1 LLKEEWFPAATK
13 AIKSKHGWDT
23 FYYGN
28 AAGAGGGRGGRGGAP
43 GAGGAAGGRGGAGAG
58 AAGAPPPTPP
68 PPPPAAPPAPAGPRA
83 WSTFEHLPRY
93 HNNYVGM
100 RNRFALL
107 SEAYAY
113 ATFED
118 RIKAT
123 NYFLEET
130 LNFANQNAARLKK
143 IVEDADK
150 EALIGKQLGTR
161 AQIKTGGMVEILMGE
176 VEDEKNP
183 NNDAVMNRRKD
194 VVHPEQMVDRMWFE
208 PTKTEEVPR
217 EYYVPDTATKALDV
231 LRAHG
236 VQMRKL
242 TAPVTGVEEF
252 AITSNTA
259 RQANPNSIDTGA
271 HGLRTLEGDWQAS
284 TESVPAG
291 AWAVPMNQPLAR
303 LAFYLLAPTS
313 DDGLLTWNFFDD
325 LLGADVKT
333 YPVKRRK

>member
-1 LLKEEWFPAATK
+1 M
-13 AIKSKHGWDT
+13 
-23 FYYGN
+23 
-28 AAGAGGGRGGRGGAP
+28 
-43 GAGGAAGGRGGAGAG
+43 
-58 AAGAPPPTPP
+58 
-68 PPPPAAPPAPAGPRA
+68 A
-83 WSTFEHLPRY
+83 WATFEHLPRY

-100 RNRFALL
+100 RNRFGLL

-130 LNFANQNAARLKK
+130 LNFANANVSKIKSAVAA
-143 IVEDADK
+143 ADK
-150 EALIGKQLGTR
+150 ESLVGKQLGTR
-161 AQIKTGGMVEILMGE
+161 AQIKTGGTVEILMGE
-176 VEDEKNP
+176 VTEEQNP
-183 NNDAVMNRRKD
+183 NNGATMRRRKD
-194 VVHPEQMVDRMWFE
+194 VVHPTPMLDRMWFE
-208 PTKTEEVPR
+208 STKTEDVPR
-217 EYYVPDTATKALDV
+217 EYYIPDTATKALDV

-236 VQMRKL
+236 VQMRQL

-259 RQANPNSIDTGA
+259 RTANANSIDTGS
-271 HGLRTLEGDWQAS
+271 HGLRTLEGDWQPSS
-284 TESVPAG
+284 TSVPAG

-325 LLGADVKT
+325 LLGDAKT
-333 YPVKRRK
+333 YPVKRKK